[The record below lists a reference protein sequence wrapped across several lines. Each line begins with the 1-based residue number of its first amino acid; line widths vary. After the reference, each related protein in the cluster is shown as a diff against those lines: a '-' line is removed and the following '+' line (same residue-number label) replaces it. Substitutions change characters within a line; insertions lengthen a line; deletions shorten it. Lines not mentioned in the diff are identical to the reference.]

1 MQIAGAIAER
11 ATGRSFNDL
20 YRMNIAD
27 PLGMNSNSKF
37 VSFDGI
43 DGLNVAIADG
53 LKIGIT
59 DYATFL

>member
-1 MQIAGAIAER
+1 MDAG
-11 ATGRSFNDL
+11 
-20 YRMNIAD
+20 
-27 PLGMNSNSKF
+27 SKF